1 MKKVISIILLLVIV
15 LTTMTQISY
24 ATTLSGMMSQ
34 SDDFIKAANSEKIE
48 EAKLQDLS
56 GTIYNILLVIAIIA
70 SVIVGIVLGVQF
82 ILASGAEGKADVK
95 QAMLPYFVGMV
106 VVFGSFGIWKVVVL
120 ILNSTQ

>member
-1 MKKVISIILLLVIV
+1 MKKVISIILLLSIV
-15 LTTMTQISY
+15 LLTMTQISY
-24 ATTLSGMMSQ
+24 ATTLSGMMGQ
-34 SDDFIKAANSEKIE
+34 SDSFLNAANSEKIE
-48 EAKLQDLS
+48 ESKLKDLS

>member
-15 LTTMTQISY
+15 LSTITQISY
-24 ATTLSGMMSQ
+24 ATTLSGMMGQ
-34 SDDFIKAANSEKIE
+34 SDNFLKAANEEKIGE
-48 EAKLQDLS
+48 DKLQDLS
-56 GTIYNILLVIAIIA
+56 GSIYNILLVIAIIA

-106 VVFGSFGIWKVVVL
+106 VVFGSFGIWKLIVL